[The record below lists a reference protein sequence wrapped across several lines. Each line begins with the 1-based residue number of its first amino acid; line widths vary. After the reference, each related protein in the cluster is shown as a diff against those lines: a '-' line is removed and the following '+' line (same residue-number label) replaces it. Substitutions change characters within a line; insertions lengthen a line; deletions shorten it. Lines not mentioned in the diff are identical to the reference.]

1 MNAARRKAISEAI
14 ALIDQAHDLVEN
26 VANEE
31 RESFDNL
38 PEGLQESERGERMD
52 EIASAL
58 EEAYMTLTDVVD
70 QLTDAAE

>member
-1 MNAARRKAISEAI
+1 MNAARRKTISEAV
-14 ALIDQAHDLVEN
+14 ALIDQAHDLIEEI
-26 VANEE
+26 ANQE

-52 EIASAL
+52 EIATAL

-70 QLTDAAE
+70 QLNDACE

>member
-26 VANEE
+26 VANGE

-70 QLTDAAE
+70 QLTDACE

>member
-70 QLTDAAE
+70 QLTDACE